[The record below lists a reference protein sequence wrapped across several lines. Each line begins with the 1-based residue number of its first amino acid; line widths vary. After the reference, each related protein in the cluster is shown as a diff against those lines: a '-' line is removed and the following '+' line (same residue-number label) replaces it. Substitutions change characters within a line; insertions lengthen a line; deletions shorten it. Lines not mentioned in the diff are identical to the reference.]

1 MLFEMAK
8 NARLNLRISD
18 EDREVLREAAKNRDM
33 TLTEYVLEAAVT
45 TAHMELADRN
55 VLRVDG
61 EEWDE
66 LNARLE
72 EPPEHLPGLAAAFAK
87 KPVWEE

>member
-18 EDREVLREAAKNRDM
+18 DDREVLREAAKNRDM
-33 TLTEYVLEAAVT
+33 TLTDYVLEAAVT

-55 VLRVDG
+55 VLRVDD

-72 EPPEHLPGLAAAFAK
+72 QPPELSPGIARLLAI